1 METTF
6 KWFLLFYLLK
16 MKSFICQTL
25 DDLYD
30 KQLIE
35 YNA

>member
-6 KWFLLFYLLK
+6 KWFLLK
-16 MKSFICQTL
+16 MESFICQNL